1 MNFHLVNLLTFPAPL
16 LIGIVSIFR
25 RTSSRRFADFHT
37 LLVFLAYAPL
47 AEIVLQSF
55 VVHRIGVDPSLLAI
69 DRALHF
75 PTLAIWHWIYVHH
88 SLYSAAAAI
97 YLVLPNV
104 VALAWIFEQNTT
116 TRTAWLIGGLMC
128 FVGFALFPAVG
139 PAHYDWAAHSALPA
153 PRNCLPSMHMT
164 WALLIA
170 IMARDRR
177 LKFAFW
183 IFAALTGFATIA
195 IGEHYLIDL
204 VVSVPFTFAIRSSA
218 EWIESRSI
226 YPKRLLS
233 PGTVGVP
240 TP

>member
-1 MNFHLVNLLTFPAPL
+1 MNLFLIALLTFPAPL
-16 LIGIVSIFR
+16 LIGIVSVFR
-25 RTSSRRFADFHT
+25 RSSKSRLADFHT

-55 VVHRIGVDPSLLAI
+55 VVHRTAVDPSLLAI
-69 DRALHF
+69 DRALLC
-75 PTLAIWHWIYVHH
+75 PTLAIWHWTYAHH
-88 SLYSAAAAI
+88 SLYAAAAAI

-139 PAHYDWAAHSALPA
+139 PAHYNWAAHSALPA
-153 PRNCLPSMHMT
+153 PRNCVPSMHMT
-164 WALLIA
+164 WSLLIA

-183 IFAALTGFATIA
+183 VFAALTAFATIA

-204 VVSVPFTFAIRSSA
+204 IVAVPFTSAIRSSA
-218 EWIESRSI
+218 EWLESRSI

-233 PGTVGVP
+233 PSRAGVP
-240 TP
+240 IR